1 MLSMGGYFVD
11 NGQWKGDMQIKWAG
25 RGIYCLKT
33 QSHME
38 QGAEEDR
45 KERAVRDWEE
55 GKRKIFSMGK
65 KPVFHEIPDSCI
77 R

>member
-1 MLSMGGYFVD
+1 M
-11 NGQWKGDMQIKWAG
+11 
-25 RGIYCLKT
+25 KT

-38 QGAEEDR
+38 QGGEEDR
-45 KERAVRDWEE
+45 KERAERDREE

-65 KPVFHEIPDSCI
+65 KPVFHEIPDCCI